1 MVHEYFAETLLCI
14 IYCAKCWILWW
25 VWLGGGHVEGSKNEY
40 NLVFVFKRT
49 YNLMKNSDMLSSGT
63 GKQIK
68 GPRERKVKT
77 PNEGDRKTVCSV

>member
-1 MVHEYFAETLLCI
+1 MGLV
-14 IYCAKCWILWW
+14 
-25 VWLGGGHVEGSKNEY
+25 GGGHVEGSKKNEY